1 MLTITNKTQNPK
13 IGKAIQIVLEHY
25 NDELFLEVF
34 KETKFSCKTTY
45 SAIITQIRKD
55 HAPLT
60 IDYFRPKWCLSKA
73 VAKYTPAS
81 TPTAT
86 ATISFNKYVIDDLE
100 VSDLIETLFHE
111 VCHHWGFTHIT
122 NYRTDYNLE
131 TVPYKLSA
139 MFQRYIITYHS
150 TEILY

>member
-1 MLTITNKTQNPK
+1 MLTITNNTQNPK
-13 IGKAIQIVLEHY
+13 IGKAIHIVMTHY
-25 NDELFLEVF
+25 NDESFLRAF
-34 KETKFSCKTTY
+34 KETTFSCKTTY
-45 SAIITQIRKD
+45 SMIIAQMEKE
-55 HAPLT
+55 HAPIT
-60 IDYFRPKWCLSKA
+60 IDCFRPKWCLSKA
-73 VAKYTPAS
+73 VAKYADTP
-81 TPTAT
+81 T
-86 ATISFNKYVIDDLE
+86 ATISFNKYVIGDLE
-100 VSDLIETLFHE
+100 ISDLIEAIFHE